1 MPHEAGSSSPSSEES
16 GRLLSP
22 YSRTIIVPHILLIVT
37 QFVFSGW
44 HLLGSLAMRSGA
56 NPLIFALYRES
67 IATFLMF
74 FYVLLQLKGKLD
86 TLRVDRDDVPRF
98 IFVGFCCFVNVVG
111 TVVSLEYVTPDKYA
125 ILQPAIPVIA
135 TVISCCVKLE
145 NFTAL
150 KVLGISIA
158 SFGAILIES
167 GSINEVDGYFEYS
180 YRLCLLRQ
188 CLHVLRFLLK
198 NQLAMIHLRLTF
210 IWQL

>member
-1 MPHEAGSSSPSSEES
+1 MPMPHEAGSSSRTVEELLPPSSK
-16 GRLLSP
+16 
-22 YSRTIIVPHILLIVT
+22 TIIGPHLLLIVT

-74 FYVLLQLKGKLD
+74 FYVLFQLKGKLD
-86 TLRVDRDDVPRF
+86 TLRIDRDDIPRF
-98 IFVGFCCFVNVVG
+98 LFVGFCCFVNVVG
-111 TVVSLEYVTPDKYA
+111 TVVSLQYISPDKYA

-135 TVISCCVKLE
+135 TVISCCIKLE

-150 KVLGISIA
+150 KALGISIA

-167 GSINEVDGYFEYS
+167 GSIGEVDDYLDFS
-180 YRLCLLRQ
+180 
-188 CLHVLRFLLK
+188 
-198 NQLAMIHLRLTF
+198 F
-210 IWQL
+210 IFVTCYCN